1 MVKLKYY
8 GTEIKNFQYRAAQ
21 ERSSVF
27 GSKSELQKFPKLEN
41 LIVMNGFLD

>member
-21 ERSSVF
+21 ERFSVF
-27 GSKSELQKFPKLEN
+27 SSKSELQKKCPELEN
-41 LIVMNGFLD
+41 KI